1 MQKMLIKSLSFT
13 LAAILVASCGDS
25 QHLKQETPT
34 RLYKDYDESRNNASV
49 IGVGEPISK
58 RRMNANATLK
68 VSGYNSLEDVVR
80 RVANTYN
87 LAVRYGDGV
96 RKSEGKEIIIADL
109 TFDEAR
115 NYIEDVYSV
124 QIVREGERRI
134 LILPSIDEPR
144 IDKFEPGTNVSLSQF
159 VRGLARQCDY
169 NLVITENK
177 KALSSTFV
185 TASFEDIT
193 CRDAFDAVLSPHG
206 LALIDE
212 GDHYSLGGFPSKRW
226 VINLYEPKRTE
237 TQTLNYSSTV
247 SGEGDNTT
255 SSSGG
260 SGTIETTFERDLWA
274 ELKSDLEELITKTC
288 DEFTDTVSAN
298 AEGAESASSED
309 SNCGYVRINP
319 TVGLVQMKAPQ
330 GILSSAEEIIRRVE
344 EVASRRL
351 LVEARIIAVSKDRS
365 FEKGGQFG
373 AKDEDGKIVLKTASG
388 NSPINVSSLLNNADL
403 AGFSAENAFGGSL
416 GVFTSNLD
424 AAVRFAES
432 FGTTYQLMQPTI
444 EVMDRQRAVMVDGR
458 NEVYFIGERE
468 QDTSDDPDRGDTLTY
483 EDKYQFVGIQFS
495 VVAQIGEE
503 GEPHTLAIQVPM
515 TDIQRF
521 VPNPDSAVVSQVPV
535 VTTRVIDQKVRIRDG
550 EVKVIGG
557 LTRRTAVDKDSGIPI
572 LREAP
577 ISGNVFNEEEITYQ
591 DLEFIVLLQVKRLY

>member
-1 MQKMLIKSLSFT
+1 MNKTFIKTLSFT
-13 LAAILVASCGDS
+13 LAAVVVASCGDN

-34 RLYKDYDESRNNASV
+34 RLYTDYDENRENAAV

-68 VSGYNSLEDVVR
+68 VTGYRSLEDVVR

-96 RKSEGKEIIIADL
+96 RKSLGREIIIAEL

-115 NYIEDVYSV
+115 NYIEDVYGV

-177 KALSSTFV
+177 KALSTTFV

-193 CRDAFDAVLSPHG
+193 CRDAFDAVLAPHG
-206 LALIDE
+206 LALVDE
-212 GDHYSLGGFPSKRW
+212 GDHYALGGFPTKRW
-226 VINLYEPKRTE
+226 VLNLYEPRRNE
-237 TQTLNYSSTV
+237 TQTLSFSSTV
-247 SGEGDNTT
+247 SGEGD
-255 SSSGG
+255 SASASSGG
-260 SGTIETTFERDLWA
+260 SGNIETTFERNLWA
-274 ELKSDLEELITKTC
+274 ELKSDLEELIAKTC
-288 DEFTDTVSAN
+288 NEYMDTVSSE
-298 AEGAESASSED
+298 EGESATSD
-309 SNCGYVRINP
+309 MTGDCGYVRINP

-330 GILSSAEEIIRRVE
+330 GILNSAEEIIRRVE
-344 EVASRRL
+344 DVASRRL
-351 LVEARIIAVSKDRS
+351 LVEARIIAVSKDHS
-365 FEKGGQFG
+365 YEKGGNLG
-373 AKDEDGKIVLKTASG
+373 LKDEDNKLALQTYGGTQNVT
-388 NSPINVSSLLNNADL
+388 VSSLLSNAVL
-403 AGFSAENAFGGSL
+403 SGFSSETSFGGSA
-416 GVFTSNLD
+416 GIFTENLD

-432 FGTTYQLMQPTI
+432 FGTTYQLMQPTM
-444 EVMDRQRAVMVDGR
+444 EVMDRQRAVMIDGR

-468 QDTSDDPDRGDTLTY
+468 EDTSDDPDVGDTITY

-495 VVAQIGEE
+495 VVAQVGEE
-503 GEPHTLAIQVPM
+503 GEPHTLAVQVPI
-515 TDIQRF
+515 TDIERF
-521 VPNPDSAVVSQVPV
+521 VPNPDASVSSEVPV
-535 VTTRVIDQKVRIRDG
+535 VTTRIIDQKVRIRDG

-557 LTRRTAVDKDSGIPI
+557 LTRKTAVDKDSGIPV
-572 LREAP
+572 LRQAP
-577 ISGNVFNEEEITYQ
+577 VTGNFFDEEEITYQ
-591 DLEFIVLLQVKRLY
+591 DLEFIVLLQVRRLY